1 MIQNKQWLQNI
12 LDKEPSI
19 TDIVNNFILME
30 HPGDDK
36 LAGNVLHWDD
46 FIEQGKHINDRI
58 LDEKEKNQAIN
69 KACMLM
75 YTSGTTGP
83 PKGIM
88 MYKIFNVQA

>member
-1 MIQNKQWLQNI
+1 
-12 LDKEPSI
+12 
-19 TDIVNNFILME
+19 ME
-30 HPGDDK
+30 HPGHDK
-36 LAGNVLHWDD
+36 LADNVLHWDD
-46 FIEQGKHINDRI
+46 FIELGKRINDRI

-88 MYKIFNVQA
+88 DIQNIQCSSMTYLVTCLFQE

>member
-19 TDIVNNFILME
+19 TDTVNNFILTE

-88 MYKIFNVQA
+88 YKIFNVQA